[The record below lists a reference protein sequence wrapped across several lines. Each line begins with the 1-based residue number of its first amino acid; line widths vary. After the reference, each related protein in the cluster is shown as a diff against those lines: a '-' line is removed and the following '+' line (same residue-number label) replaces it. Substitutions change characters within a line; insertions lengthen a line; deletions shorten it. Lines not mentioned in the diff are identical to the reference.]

1 MVSHLL
7 PPPTVSG
14 QVDSRGRIL
23 MPANAWQTEEQR
35 AALATYAVQQ
45 QPPQVRGEQQW
56 RPSPPPPPSDI
67 KISGMASG
75 VNIKK

>member
-1 MVSHLL
+1 MQSHLL

-35 AALATYAVQQ
+35 AALATYAIPHH
-45 QPPQVRGEQQW
+45 QPPQVGNGSAWLHNLSLLVTRVRGVGG
-56 RPSPPPPPSDI
+56 SHLND
-67 KISGMASG
+67 
-75 VNIKK
+75 N